1 LRYDTYVN
9 DDFAELKLRLRK
21 AEDLLQQGGG
31 VEQVALAQAIS
42 RTRRLVRD
50 ADRSRAPT
58 PQLRDAISAVEALT
72 HQAR

>member
-1 LRYDTYVN
+1 LRYDMAVN

-21 AEDLLQQGGG
+21 AEDLLQQGAG

-58 PQLRDAISAVEALT
+58 AQLRDAISAVEALT
-72 HQAR
+72 HPH